1 MAERWSPKPKVA
13 GSIPARPASKMT
25 LKDLKSK
32 IVAVPDWP
40 KKGVVFRDITPAL
53 EDKKCLRFLIDELAK
68 MAGEQGID
76 PVRGREGSQ
85 RASASN
91 GVDKVVGI
99 DARGFILAAPLAYK
113 LKAGLA
119 IARKKGKLPRATVS
133 ETYNLE
139 YASEIIEMHQDSIKK
154 GERILLVDDVLATG
168 GTMASAVK
176 IVGKLGGK
184 VAGVLFF
191 IELKDLAG
199 RAKLKGQK
207 IKSLIKF

>member
-1 MAERWSPKPKVA
+1 
-13 GSIPARPASKMT
+13 MT

-68 MAGEQGID
+68 MAADQGI
-76 PVRGREGSQ
+76 
-85 RASASN
+85 
-91 GVDKVVGI
+91 DKVVGI

-119 IARKKGKLPRATVS
+119 IARKQGKLPRATVS